1 MYFRER
7 VFFLLVK
14 KQPFQ
19 ISFNPIWC
27 ESTKKTQLGED
38 RYQYNED
45 SLPFHIGYWNLVV
58 DVSRYELDD
67 AHADAAQYAL
77 GVDVALFGYGDRAF
91 GDSCL
96 ALEVGFAPIG

>member
-1 MYFRER
+1 M
-7 VFFLLVK
+7 
-14 KQPFQ
+14 
-19 ISFNPIWC
+19 
-27 ESTKKTQLGED
+27 
-38 RYQYNED
+38 
-45 SLPFHIGYWNLVV
+45 V

-77 GVDVALFGYGDRAF
+77 GVDVALFGYGDCAF